1 MNFLAA
7 ARATTK
13 PTPLPHQQAA
23 WGYAWDLLSI
33 QEQQE
38 FLSKFRSDPAPKPTL
53 AWEPAAALIR
63 EFEGFSSVVYKCPA
77 GVPTIGWGTTR
88 WPDGAAVKIGD
99 TITRDAADGLLDN
112 MLETQVVPALAKS
125 IPNWKTLSAQRQNA
139 LISFAYNV
147 GWHFY
152 GSEGFETISKALHA
166 ANYDAVPAALML
178 YVNAGTP
185 AEPGLRRRR
194 EAEAKLWGIPAKA
207 SSVLLKVPYEYQL
220 DNGPTGYREC
230 FSSSCA
236 MIARYHGKVKSDD
249 EYNKV
254 RAKYGDTTD
263 AQAQVLALRALGLT
277 NSRFVTNCAPGL
289 LESELRQGRP
299 VAVGWLHQGPYNAP
313 TGGGHWSVIIGFTD
327 ADHWIVNDPNGEADL
342 INGGYV
348 NHTKGAGI
356 KYSKARFNRRWEVDG
371 AGTGW
376 ALLVRPG

>member
-7 ARATTK
+7 AKATTK

-53 AWEPAAALIR
+53 AWEPAAKLIR
-63 EFEGFSSVVYKCPA
+63 EFEGFSDVAYICPA
-77 GVPTIGWGTTR
+77 GVPTIGWGVTQWSDTA
-88 WPDGAAVKIGD
+88 PVKLGQ
-99 TITRDAADGLLDN
+99 TISREIADA
-112 MLETQVVPALAKS
+112 MLSDLIENKIVPALAKS

-194 EAEAKLWGIPAKA
+194 ESEAKLWGIPAKA
-207 SSVLLKVPYEYQL
+207 TSVLLPVPYEYQN
-220 DNGPTGYREC
+220 DNASGTGYREC

-236 MIARYHGKVKSDD
+236 MIARYHGKVKNDD
-249 EYNKV
+249 EYNAI

-289 LESELRQGRP
+289 LEAELRAGRP
-299 VAVGWLHQGPYNAP
+299 VAVGWLHHGPATSP
-313 TGGGHWSVIIGFTD
+313 TGGGHWSVIIGFD
-327 ADHWIVNDPNGEADL
+327 PDYWIVNDPNGEADL
-342 INGGYV
+342 VNGGYV
-348 NHTKGAGI
+348 SNKGGAGV
-356 KYSKARFNRRWEVDG
+356 KYSKPRFNRRWEVDG
-371 AGTGW
+371 ASTGW
-376 ALLVRPG
+376 ALLVKP

>member
-7 ARATTK
+7 AKATTN
-13 PTPLPHQQAA
+13 PPLPHQQAA
-23 WGYAWDLLSI
+23 WSYGWELLSDD
-33 QEQQE
+33 EQQE

-53 AWEPAAALIR
+53 AWEPAAKLIR
-63 EFEGFSSVVYKCPA
+63 EFEGFSDVAYICPA
-77 GVPTIGWGTTR
+77 GVPTIGWGVTQWSDTA
-88 WPDGAAVKIGD
+88 PVKLGQ
-99 TITRDAADGLLDN
+99 TISREIADA
-112 MLETQVVPALAKS
+112 MLSDLIENKIVPALAKS

-194 EAEAKLWGIPAKA
+194 EKEAKLWGIPAKA
-207 SSVLLKVPYEYQL
+207 TSVLLPVPYEYQN
-220 DNGPTGYREC
+220 DNASGTGYREC

-236 MIARYHGKVKSDD
+236 MIAKYYGKVKSDD

-289 LESELRQGRP
+289 LESELRQCRP
-299 VAVGWLHQGPYNAP
+299 VAVGWLHKGPYNAP
-313 TGGGHWSVIIGFTD
+313 SGGGHWSVIIGFD
-327 ADHWIVNDPNGEADL
+327 PDYWICNDPNGEADL
-342 INGGYV
+342 INGGYE

-371 AGTGW
+371 ASTGW
-376 ALLVRPG
+376 ALVVKP

>member
-23 WGYAWDLLSI
+23 WNWAWELLAPD
-33 QEQQE
+33 EQAT
-38 FLSKFRSDPAPKPTL
+38 FLDKFRADPAPKPTL
-53 AWEPAAALIR
+53 AWIPAAMLIR
-63 EFEGFSSVVYKCPA
+63 EFEGFSDVAYICPA

-166 ANYDAVPAALML
+166 ANYDAVPAALMR
-178 YVNAGTP
+178 YVNADTP

-194 EAEAKLWGIPAKA
+194 EKEAK
-207 SSVLLKVPYEYQL
+207 
-220 DNGPTGYREC
+220 T
-230 FSSSCA
+230 
-236 MIARYHGKVKSDD
+236 
-249 EYNKV
+249 
-254 RAKYGDTTD
+254 
-263 AQAQVLALRALGLT
+263 LG
-277 NSRFVTNCAPGL
+277 
-289 LESELRQGRP
+289 
-299 VAVGWLHQGPYNAP
+299 
-313 TGGGHWSVIIGFTD
+313 
-327 ADHWIVNDPNGEADL
+327 
-342 INGGYV
+342 
-348 NHTKGAGI
+348 HT
-356 KYSKARFNRRWEVDG
+356 S
-371 AGTGW
+371 
-376 ALLVRPG
+376 